1 MLTGLLETFK
11 GLLNRSFWF
20 GLFLPVA
27 IVAFIHAIL
36 LATVFPDLLSLDSVF
51 DVSAS
56 EAAGQFGVLLILLVV
71 AAYAVAPFI
80 NLFIEILDG
89 SVLSARL
96 HDFLRRRRMHGWKH
110 TRMLFETAKNDVAAA
125 EALERRWKPRL
136 RDQAAARLNQAVG
149 DPAAIVEAEKAIAA
163 CETGWWSRIT
173 DDLKAIERAAEAVAA
188 ALDRNTT
195 TKDSAHRIA
204 SEWAERLARVK
215 ARLEAHEPSLAGA
228 GAATAAAAVPPGAS
242 GLPWWLLELSPH
254 GPGGGSI
261 ADAVSSPAEPPV
273 PVANL
278 PAIEAAEHALD
289 ALDALDGTPAPAG
302 APAAARTAVEEA
314 ERKNTLTPDSAEA
327 FAERLDRAHIK
338 VYGLLSARA
347 AESRHC
353 RDALKRRGGQFNLHN
368 PEATRLGDARRTLER
383 YSSEAY
389 GADLDWLWPRLEH
402 SMPADSAAA
411 GRLEASKAQLDF
423 AVLLI
428 ALIQTVPL
436 AWLPVLLLFV
446 DSPAVAVLIAW
457 AWPLVSAGLYEAVV
471 RAQIAFGSVVET
483 TIDRHRFALLDSLH
497 QPRPETL
504 AAEREL
510 WRRLGRITTRGHG
523 VNLVYRRATQETAQ

>member
-27 IVAFIHAIL
+27 IVAFLHAIL

-51 DVSAS
+51 DVTAS
-56 EAAGQFGVLLILLVV
+56 EAAGKFGMLLILLVV

-80 NLFIEILDG
+80 NLFVEILDG
-89 SVLSARL
+89 SVLPERL
-96 HDFLRRRRMHGWKH
+96 HNFLRRRRIHGWKD
-110 TRMLFETAKNDVAAA
+110 TRAKFETAKNDLAAA
-125 EALERRWKPRL
+125 EALERKWKPCL
-136 RDQAAARLNQAVG
+136 QEKAAARLNEAIS
-149 DPAAIVEAEKAIAA
+149 DPKAIIDADNAIAA
-163 CETGWWSRIT
+163 CETGRWSRIT
-173 DDLKAIERAAEAVAA
+173 DDLKAIEIAAEAVAA

-195 TKDSAHRIA
+195 TKNTAHSFA
-204 SEWAERLARVK
+204 GEWAARLAQVRS
-215 ARLEAHEPSLAGA
+215 RLEAHDPPSVGA
-228 GAATAAAAVPPGAS
+228 GTGTAAAAVPPGAS

-254 GPGGGSI
+254 GPGGGTP
-261 ADAVSSPAEPPV
+261 AGAASSPAEPPA
-273 PVANL
+273 PVVNL
-278 PAIEAAEHALD
+278 PAIEAAEL
-289 ALDALDGTPAPAG
+289 ALDALDGTSASA
-302 APAAARTAVEEA
+302 AALAAARTAVEEA
-314 ERKNTLTPDSAEA
+314 ERTNTLTPDAAEA

-338 VYGLLSARA
+338 VYGLLTART

-353 RDALKRRGGQFNLHN
+353 RDALRRRGGQFNLHN
-368 PEATRLGDARRTLER
+368 LEATRLGDARRTLER

-402 SMPADSAAA
+402 SMPADAAA
-411 GRLEASKAQLDF
+411 TARLEASKAQLDF
-423 AVLLI
+423 TVLLI

-436 AWLPVLLLFV
+436 AWLPILLLSGGSRDLV
-446 DSPAVAVLIAW
+446 VLIAW
-457 AWPLVSAGLYEAVV
+457 TWPLASAGLYEAVV

-523 VNLVYRRATQETAQ
+523 VNLVYRRSTQETAQ